1 MIMFKLLFIIFTTR
15 MMDMKNNHN
24 HNYYHYV
31 INKMVLLKKIT
42 NQTINL
48 ARALT

>member
-24 HNYYHYV
+24 HYV

>member
-24 HNYYHYV
+24 HNHYV